1 MHVCVCVCARQIL
14 TLGLLCSTEQTDG
27 NRDLRELAME
37 EVRKAEKR
45 LKNGKTGGDD
55 GIVAGK

>member
-1 MHVCVCVCARQIL
+1 
-14 TLGLLCSTEQTDG
+14 
-27 NRDLRELAME
+27 ME

-55 GIVAGK
+55 GIVDELSLVNYGVEVVVIAGYLRF